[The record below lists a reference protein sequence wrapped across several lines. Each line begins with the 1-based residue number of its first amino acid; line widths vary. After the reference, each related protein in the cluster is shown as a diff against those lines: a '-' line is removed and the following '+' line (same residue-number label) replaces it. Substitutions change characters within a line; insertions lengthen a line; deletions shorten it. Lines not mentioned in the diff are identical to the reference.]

1 MVKEWRYFIVL
12 NSDNQIHN
20 IVEFK
25 EDPDDGLPVCC
36 DLSVA
41 ISFSSPKELLQWVEE
56 NTSLNVNNEDFHIE
70 AHYMSALEEL
80 I

>member
-1 MVKEWRYFIVL
+1 MMKEWRYFIVL
-12 NSDNQIHN
+12 NENKEHN
-20 IVEFK
+20 IVEAK
-25 EDPDDGLPVCC
+25 ESPDDGFPVCC

-70 AHYMSALEEL
+70 AHYMNGS
-80 I
+80 IKN